1 MPPVQ
6 RVGDQDNLVLTSNYP
21 AYANF
26 PFEKFNPVQSRVFEF
41 YNKNC
46 NAIIAAATSAGKAQP
61 NTTLVLTPNGYVP
74 MGRLKID
81 DFVIGS
87 DGHPVK
93 IIGVFPQGEKD
104 VYKVIFS
111 DKTSTNCCE
120 EHLWNVRTRSEK
132 YRNKDFQTKSLK
144 EILVD
149 FEKDK
154 FHIPFVDPI
163 HFNNQTELGI
173 HPYALGLLLGDG
185 GFGYG
190 AKLSCGDYFCVEK
203 FSSLM
208 PEDIQVTHSAGV
220 DYRIVSGDCD
230 QFNEVTFQ
238 LKEMCLLGKKTHEK
252 FIPKSYK
259 ITSVENRIALLQGL
273 MDSDGGGF
281 SNKSPTFEVTSK
293 ELAYDVADIVRSLG
307 GWTNVRVKNK
317 TTYKYKGEL
326 RYGRPVYRLTIV
338 LNNICPFSLPRKIDL
353 WHERK
358 RDVLKKIV
366 SIEKNGFEECTCIK
380 VQNTDGLY
388 VTENYIV
395 THNTICAEMFMA
407 NEVRE
412 RGGKAMY
419 LAPLRA
425 LAKEKIDDWGDDKHH
440 FKDMRISICT
450 GDYRLTSDRKKELAN
465 SNIILMTSEMLNSRC
480 RNFNSEHN
488 DWLKQVKT
496 IVVDESHL
504 LTVPGRGDHLEV
516 GLMNFLELSPDARV
530 IFLSATMP
538 NVGEIADW
546 VSYVL
551 VKKETYLLESKYRPC
566 PLGIHY
572 ESYLDKGVY
581 DEQQDN
587 IVDKALEL
595 VENYPDDKF
604 LLFAHTKKTGEKL
617 KVAMKKAGYETEFHN
632 ADLDK
637 DKRHILEK
645 RFRTGEIQY
654 VIATSTLA
662 WGLNLPARRVVILGV
677 HRGIQEVDTYDIWQ
691 MAGRAG
697 RPGYDPRGDVYILLP
712 DSKEEKHRNR
722 LKEHQK
728 IESRLLDHVS
738 SNYKIL
744 AFHLVSEIHHGRIK
758 NKEDVHKWYERTLAR
773 FQEKDLHNKIVDS
786 TIDSL
791 LKCAAIKE
799 EDGIYKVTAVGMVAS
814 MFYYSPYDVA
824 DLRRNFF
831 NMFKE
836 GKEHDDL
843 WVSISLAN
851 VDSLRMGIVSRAEK
865 DEIGAFQ
872 GRVWREFGKN
882 AFLEPVIKA
891 AYAYHALIGGDSAG
905 VLDPFSKTLQWDYP
919 RLSEVLCAIDNM
931 GTKWNKLPY
940 FKELSS
946 RISYGVPSY
955 LIPFVKLPE
964 IGKVRAERL
973 WNAGFRT
980 LTDIGEDSAK
990 VMATLNMK
998 ADRIKIICESA
1009 RNLCLEEMF
1018 GI

>member
-1 MPPVQ
+1 MPPVTK
-6 RVGDQDNLVLTSNYP
+6 VGDQDNLILTTNYP
-21 AYANF
+21 SYATF
-26 PFEKFNPVQSRVFEF
+26 PFEKFNPVQSRIFEF
-41 YNKNC
+41 YNKDC
-46 NAIIAAATSAGKAQP
+46 NAIIAAATSAGK
-61 NTTLVLTPNGYVP
+61 TV
-74 MGRLKID
+74 
-81 DFVIGS
+81 
-87 DGHPVK
+87 
-93 IIGVFPQGEKD
+93 
-104 VYKVIFS
+104 
-111 DKTSTNCCE
+111 
-120 EHLWNVRTRSEK
+120 
-132 YRNKDFQTKSLK
+132 
-144 EILVD
+144 
-149 FEKDK
+149 
-154 FHIPFVDPI
+154 
-163 HFNNQTELGI
+163 
-173 HPYALGLLLGDG
+173 
-185 GFGYG
+185 
-190 AKLSCGDYFCVEK
+190 
-203 FSSLM
+203 
-208 PEDIQVTHSAGV
+208 
-220 DYRIVSGDCD
+220 
-230 QFNEVTFQ
+230 
-238 LKEMCLLGKKTHEK
+238 
-252 FIPKSYK
+252 
-259 ITSVENRIALLQGL
+259 
-273 MDSDGGGF
+273 
-281 SNKSPTFEVTSK
+281 
-293 ELAYDVADIVRSLG
+293 
-307 GWTNVRVKNK
+307 
-317 TTYKYKGEL
+317 
-326 RYGRPVYRLTIV
+326 
-338 LNNICPFSLPRKIDL
+338 
-353 WHERK
+353 
-358 RDVLKKIV
+358 
-366 SIEKNGFEECTCIK
+366 
-380 VQNTDGLY
+380 
-388 VTENYIV
+388 
-395 THNTICAEMFMA
+395 CAEMFMA

-450 GDYRLTSDRKKELAN
+450 GDYRLTSDRKKELEN

-516 GLMNFLELSPDARV
+516 GLMNFLEISPDARV

-538 NVGEIADW
+538 NVNEIADW

-551 VKKETYLLESKYRPC
+551 AKKETYLLESKYRPC

-572 ESYLDKGVY
+572 ESYHDSGTY
-581 DEQQDN
+581 DSQQDN
-587 IVDKALEL
+587 IADKALEL

-604 LLFAHTKKTGEKL
+604 LLFVHTKKTGEKL
-617 KVAMKKAGYETEFHN
+617 RIAMKKAGYDAEFHN

-637 DKRHILEK
+637 EKRHELEK

-697 RPGYDPRGDVYILLP
+697 RPGFDPRGDVYILLP

-738 SNYKIL
+738 SHYKIL

-773 FQEKDLHNKIVDS
+773 FQEKDLHNRIVDS

-843 WVSISLAN
+843 WIAVSLAN
-851 VDSLRMGIVSRAEK
+851 VDNLRMGIVSRAEK
-865 DEIGAFQ
+865 EEIGAFQ
-872 GRVWREFGKN
+872 GRVWREFGKD
-882 AFLEPVIKA
+882 AFPESVVKA
-891 AYAYHALIGGDSAG
+891 AYTYHALIGGESAG
-905 VLDPFSKTLQWDYP
+905 VLDAFGKTLQWDFP
-919 RLSEVLCAIDNM
+919 RLAEVLCAVDSM
-931 GTKWNKLPY
+931 GTKWNKLAY
-940 FKELSS
+940 FKELAS

-980 LTDIGEDSAK
+980 LDEIGEESSR
-990 VMATLNMK
+990 VMAVLNLK
-998 ADRIKIICESA
+998 ADRIKVICEAA
-1009 RNLCLEEMF
+1009 RSLCLEEMF
-1018 GI
+1018 SI